1 MLKIERHEPLI
12 LVSEDAA
19 DTRHLGRLIAQ
30 HGLRPSD
37 VIALS
42 GPLGAGKTVFV
53 KGLAE
58 GLGVEKAQPVTS
70 PTFVLMNKYAGRM
83 PLYHFDAY
91 RLRSAADMLDIGCE
105 EIFFGPGVS
114 VVEWA
119 DRVPECLPDER
130 LWVRIEII
138 GPASRRIALTPL
150 GERWAGFVASLA
162 KAIVD
167 NTPHQG

>member
-1 MLKIERHEPLI
+1 MLKIVERDPLTI
-12 LVSEDAA
+12 VTEAPD
-19 DTRHLGRLIAQ
+19 DTLALGRLIAR

-37 VIALS
+37 VIALA

-70 PTFVLMNKYAGRM
+70 PTFVLLNKYQGRM

-91 RLRSAADMLDIGCE
+91 RLRSAAEMFEIGCD

-130 LWVRIEII
+130 LWIRIEIT
-138 GPASRRIALTPL
+138 GPATRRITLTPH
-150 GERWAGFVASLA
+150 GERWAGFVSSLA
-162 KAIVD
+162 KQVNAAMI
-167 NTPHQG
+167 

>member
-1 MLKIERHEPLI
+1 MLKVEAQNPLTI
-12 LVSEDAA
+12 VTEAPD
-19 DTRHLGRLIAQ
+19 DTLALGRLIAR
-30 HGLRPSD
+30 HGLQPSD

-53 KGLAE
+53 KGLAD
-58 GLGVEKAQPVTS
+58 GLDVEKAQPVTS
-70 PTFVLMNKYAGRM
+70 PTFVLLNKYRGRV

-91 RLRSAADMLDIGCE
+91 RLRSAAEMFEIGCE

-130 LWVRIEII
+130 LWIRIEIT
-138 GPASRRIALTPL
+138 GPATRRITLTPH
-150 GERWAGFVASLA
+150 GERWTGFASSLA
-162 KAIVD
+162 GRINAAMI
-167 NTPHQG
+167 